1 MDLHSGEQII
11 FKGHPSWRSTLQFYL
26 GGLVL
31 AAVAGAIAAVA
42 KDTGIGAA
50 VGGGIFALILV
61 VGYLKRLSTHYVVSN
76 ERLHIRR
83 GLISK
88 HIQETRLERV
98 QNVNTNQSVF
108 ERILQIGTVD
118 FDTAGSG
125 DSDFAFAGV
134 GQPEKVVAAVDR
146 AQREA
151 QQAAAVP
158 PPPPPAPPAAP
169 AAPPA
174 TAG

>member
-11 FKGHPSWRSTLQFYL
+11 FSGRPSWRSTLQFYL

-31 AAVAGAIAAVA
+31 AAIAGGIALAV
-42 KDTGIGAA
+42 KDSSIGAA
-50 VGGGIFALILV
+50 VGGAVFVIVLV
-61 VGYLKRLSTHYVVSN
+61 VGYLKRLGTHYVVSN

-98 QNVNTNQSVF
+98 QNVNTNQSVI

-125 DSDFAFAGV
+125 DSDFAFKGV

-146 AQREA
+146 AQRA
-151 QQAAAVP
+151 IQQGAGVP
-158 PPPPPAPPAAP
+158 PPAAP
-169 AAPPA
+169 PPAAAPPE
-174 TAG
+174 